1 MKILFFLLFIP
12 FVSFGQER
20 IFTKD
25 DVISSLK
32 VHNQERELLGLKKLE
47 WSNELQ
53 KKAENYAKYLA
64 KKDIFKHSIQKT
76 QGENLYYEYNSVS
89 ITENPFERASSSWL
103 DEKKDFSYSTIK
115 NNKDFFKIGHYTQM
129 IWATSIK
136 VGIGA
141 YVNKQGKVYVVA
153 RYYPAGN
160 MIGKYPY

>member
-1 MKILFFLLFIP
+1 MSCK
-12 FVSFGQER
+12 
-20 IFTKD
+20 
-25 DVISSLK
+25 
-32 VHNQERELLGLKKLE
+32 KKLRIT
-47 WSNELQ
+47 L
-53 KKAENYAKYLA
+53 
-64 KKDIFKHSIQKT
+64 SIQLKEIFLSIVH
-76 QGENLYYEYNSVS
+76 GKLKENLYYEYNSAS

-129 IWATSIK
+129 IWSSTIK
-136 VGIGA
+136 VDIGA